1 MSLALRSFFP
11 FPVLAPTQVSV
22 QRGDFWESPT
32 LLGDGVYDLIHID
45 VANTGEVNALLGPA
59 RALGSSP
66 FGISF
71 TTPARFDAPPPLIA
85 QLKVFRFAVEKLL
98 PKLTPGGLLL
108 LEGGSSTRDQVM
120 SLAASRRHC
129 E

>member
-1 MSLALRSFFP
+1 VSLALRSFFP

-45 VANTGEVNALLGPA
+45 VANTGEVNACWGLRGRSDLLHLESHSRTRPY
-59 RALGSSP
+59 SM
-66 FGISF
+66 
-71 TTPARFDAPPPLIA
+71 PLIA

-108 LEGGSSTRDQVM
+108 LEGGSSARDQVM
-120 SLAASRRHC
+120 SLAASWRHC